1 MIVGVLLPLP
11 FNEPFDYESEEELPL
26 GTIVRVP
33 WGKEE
38 QIGVVW
44 KHGKSS
50 GAEGK
55 RIKTVIEKYDF
66 PPLSGELRRLVEF
79 TASYNCAPL
88 GLVLKMVISVRQAFD
103 NPQTTT
109 LYRLTGKTLAE
120 AGLKNSDARW
130 RVMDLLRH
138 APYTKAEICKVI
150 PQKHCCALA
159 ECFGILL
166 CCNSFHGDAIK
177 IITESR
183 DFSYILPKLFK
194 KSFDLEFDSYPSM
207 EALGKLIFQIWDTE
221 KIKEIMNAF
230 GFDIRD
236 TLSLHVNLP
245 VVEEDC
251 CKTAFLRGA
260 FLAGGSVTNPGK
272 GYHMELTT
280 THQSVARETGALMRE
295 AIGFSPKLA
304 ARGGG
309 QVLYLKQS
317 DQISD
322 FLTYLGAPL
331 AAMGIMEMKLEKD
344 LNNKVN
350 RRCNCDDANISKVV
364 EAAQDQLAAI
374 RVLQERGVL
383 ESLPWKIQQAANAR
397 LGNPAASLSEL
408 AEMMDPPISK
418 PAMNNRM
425 KKLVLMAKEAGK

>member
-1 MIVGVLLPLP
+1 MAIS
-11 FNEPFDYESEEELPL
+11 F
-26 GTIVRVP
+26 
-33 WGKEE
+33 
-38 QIGVVW
+38 
-44 KHGKSS
+44 S
-50 GAEGK
+50 GA
-55 RIKTVIEKYDF
+55 
-66 PPLSGELRRLVEF
+66 
-79 TASYNCAPL
+79 A
-88 GLVLKMVISVRQAFD
+88 
-103 NPQTTT
+103 
-109 LYRLTGKTLAE
+109 
-120 AGLKNSDARW
+120 
-130 RVMDLLRH
+130 
-138 APYTKAEICKVI
+138 KAEICKMI

-207 EALGKLIFQIWDTE
+207 EAPGKLIFQIWDTE